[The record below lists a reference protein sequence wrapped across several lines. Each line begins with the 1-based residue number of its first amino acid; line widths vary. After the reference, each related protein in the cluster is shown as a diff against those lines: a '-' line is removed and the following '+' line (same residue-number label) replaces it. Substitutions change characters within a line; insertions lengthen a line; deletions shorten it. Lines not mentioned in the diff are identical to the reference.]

1 MEAGAD
7 NCCACWCQCN
17 VYVFREH
24 QRHNKMFNKNDL
36 AGHTK
41 FNKITSCHI
50 STKIA
55 LNIRTKIFF
64 FLADN
69 SNSFKLYV
77 NSWMQI
83 IFNNQIFH
91 EHNIAA
97 INQYIECMKTRYQ
110 ISYITTLEIQ
120 VKISKT
126 ATIGSNTCKWTMTNS
141 CTRKIQSVRLVC
153 HILPIGAK
161 KNKNQSS
168 ALL

>member
-24 QRHNKMFNKNDL
+24 QRHNKMFNKNNL

-41 FNKITSCHI
+41 FNKNTSCHI

-91 EHNIAA
+91 EHNIAT

-110 ISYITTLEIQ
+110 ISYI
-120 VKISKT
+120 KHWKYK
-126 ATIGSNTCKWTMTNS
+126 SNIKNCYNWFKYMHMNDD
-141 CTRKIQSVRLVC
+141 KFLQ
-153 HILPIGAK
+153 K
-161 KNKNQSS
+161 KNPVCPSCLSHPTYRRQEKKNQSS